1 MNNEKTITISEESV
15 DDIKLAINA
24 ISDLAAE
31 LYKDVFCYATFQ
43 GAIENDKYPD
53 EKEASFVWMIDH
65 YDRIQASVLAI
76 STIARLITDVI
87 PD

>member
-1 MNNEKTITISEESV
+1 MNNEKTITISEESI
-15 DDIKLAINA
+15 DSIKLSINS

-43 GAIENDKYPD
+43 SAIENDKYPD
-53 EKEASFVWMIDH
+53 EKEASFVWMVDNF
-65 YDRIQASVLAI
+65 DRVQASVLAI

>member
-43 GAIENDKYPD
+43 SATENDKYPD
-53 EKEASFVWMIDH
+53 EKEASFVWMVDN

-76 STIARLITDVI
+76 STIARLTTEII